1 MRAAEG
7 TGPPDK
13 RKRPPGRGDRF
24 LEISKTNGPK
34 IIAPNAANAKGLSI
48 RINEISDGFEVA
60 LHGAAIGRVCRIA
73 SYPTRREAVDR
84 AVLEERER
92 GVPLIV
98 ESAVTSTSGRA

>member
-7 TGPPDK
+7 TGPPTKK
-13 RKRPPGRGDRF
+13 RAPKGTDARF
-24 LEISKTNGPK
+24 LKTSNGPK
-34 IIAPNAANAKGLSI
+34 NIAPNTANAKGLSI
-48 RINEISDGFEVA
+48 RINEIAGGFEVA